1 MEEVNHIIDVL
12 SKAKT
17 ALEEQNSEK
26 LKILS
31 DMSIHS
37 ASVYQHTDSILLAIV
52 TYSLSKILER
62 KDKLEIKN
70 WPEFIREITHLLENS
85 IDAIKKGK
93 YRLFTIFLEKIKYK
107 IQDVSDEMK
116 PMILDVLKKASIN
129 KASKIYEHGISISK
143 TTKLLGIT
151 PWDLSEYIGEKENP
165 HINLNKTI
173 DIKQRIQMTME
184 FFK

>member
-1 MEEVNHIIDVL
+1 MEEVNHIIEIL

-17 ALEEQNSEK
+17 ALEEQDSEK
-26 LKILS
+26 LKVLS

-62 KDKLEIKN
+62 KDKLEIQN
-70 WPEFIREITHLLENS
+70 WHGFIKEIINLLENS
-85 IDAIKKGK
+85 INAVRNGK
-93 YRLFTIFLEKIKYK
+93 YRVFTIFIEKIKYK
-107 IQDVSDEMK
+107 IQDVYAEMK
-116 PMILDVLKKASIN
+116 PMIQDVLKKASIN

-151 PWDLSEYIGEKENP
+151 PWELSEYIGEKENI

-173 DIKQRIQMTME
+173 DIKQRAQMALE
-184 FFK
+184 FFE